1 MWALTPCIKLCGVCV
16 PPVHPQPLAPKRST
30 TYATPRVCVPYGLTV
45 IPFFQLPMCCFFLSP
60 KASQFLKVQLVHPL
74 ISYRSQATQSS
85 LPPSLH
91 SSRAHSPDSG
101 TFQHTKIEPPSHR
114 EAQHDSNQRHI
125 SGSDRVAPPPTS
137 VDKSTSGQDLRA
149 TKTKSSERSRSGAKP
164 TGGDRHVKSQSSKQG
179 RKRKSQES
187 AQTK

>member
-1 MWALTPCIKLCGVCV
+1 MC
-16 PPVHPQPLAPKRST
+16 
-30 TYATPRVCVPYGLTV
+30 
-45 IPFFQLPMCCFFLSP
+45 CCFFLSP

-91 SSRAHSPDSG
+91 SSRAHSPDSS

-114 EAQHDSNQRHI
+114 EAQHDSSQRHI
-125 SGSDRVAPPPTS
+125 SSSDRVAPPPTS

-149 TKTKSSERSRSGAKP
+149 TKTKSSERVRSGTKP
-164 TGGDRHVKSQSSKQG
+164 TGGERHVKSQSSKQG

>member
-1 MWALTPCIKLCGVCV
+1 MIACNTIL
-16 PPVHPQPLAPKRST
+16 
-30 TYATPRVCVPYGLTV
+30 
-45 IPFFQLPMCCFFLSP
+45 LPMCCFFLSP

-91 SSRAHSPDSG
+91 SSRAHSPDSS
-101 TFQHTKIEPPSHR
+101 TFQHTKTEPPSHR